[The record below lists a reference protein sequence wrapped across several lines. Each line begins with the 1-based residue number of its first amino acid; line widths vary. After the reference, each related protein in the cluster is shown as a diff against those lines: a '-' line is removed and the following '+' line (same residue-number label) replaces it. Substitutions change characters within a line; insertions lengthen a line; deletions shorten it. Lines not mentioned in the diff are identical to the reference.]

1 MTKTGPQIYP
11 EANTTTAWYQDNF
24 GGDDMEVNVVCLHT
38 TEGTTL
44 PDYNGGGV
52 APNLTAVP
60 DFANKRLKWYQH
72 FQIDVSSRALV
83 NKSGGVQTNT
93 NNVCQV
99 ELVGTCDPA
108 THKKWTAAGY
118 AHIFWPEAPD
128 WALAEVAKFI
138 KWMNGNHGVPLV
150 AAKTWLPYPQS
161 GNADSTARMS
171 FSAWNAFKGVC
182 GHMHVPENDH
192 GDPGNIDIV
201 SILAL
206 AGDQPLPTEP
216 EKDEDMPN
224 QLEENNANDVAIGSS
239 WVTLA
244 FVKDGILHTG
254 PVTHST
260 MVTLYFDSA
269 TPADMKIQG
278 VFCLQNSEGE
288 LSQYLVIDKRG
299 GGGHQFVHSA
309 KVPAGQSLVF
319 RVRAVSDDST
329 AKATL
334 LHRSVS
340 GPYWV
345 G

>member
-11 EANTTTAWYQDNF
+11 GANTTNSWFQDNF
-24 GGDDMEVNVVCLHT
+24 GGDAMEVNVVVLHT

-44 PDYNGGGV
+44 PDYNGGAV

-60 DFANKRLKWYQH
+60 DFAAKKLKWYQH
-72 FQIDVSSRALV
+72 FDIDVSSRALV
-83 NKSGGVQTNT
+83 NKPGGVQTNT

-108 THKKWTAAGY
+108 THTKWTKAGY

-128 WALAEVAKFI
+128 WALKGVADFLR
-138 KWMNGNHGVPLV
+138 WMKQNHDVPLI

-161 GNADSTARMS
+161 GWSGSAARMS
-171 FSAWNAFKGVC
+171 FAEWNSFKGVC
-182 GHMHVPENDH
+182 GHQHVPENDH
-192 GDPGNIDIV
+192 GDPGAIDI
-201 SILAL
+201 STILAL
-206 AGDQPLPTEP
+206 AGGQSLPVEP
-216 EKDEDMPN
+216 PKDEDMPN
-224 QLEENNANDVAIGSS
+224 QLEENNAVDASIGEA

-260 MVTLYFDSA
+260 TVTLYFDTA
-269 TPADMKIQG
+269 VPADTKIQG
-278 VFCLQNSEGE
+278 VFCLQDSKGE

-299 GGGHQFVHSA
+299 GGGHQFVHTA
-309 KVPAGQSLVF
+309 KVPAGASLVF
-319 RVRAVSDDST
+319 RVRAVSADGVST
-329 AKATL
+329 AKL